1 MGTTMKVQR
10 FNDSALINKT
20 LTVAHKLALWSGS
33 YSKSMVYRMTGHH
46 LDNGLVQ
53 T

>member
-1 MGTTMKVQR
+1 
-10 FNDSALINKT
+10 
-20 LTVAHKLALWSGS
+20 
-33 YSKSMVYRMTGHH
+33 MVYRMTGHH